1 MKIMAIDYGDAHTG
15 IAISDYTE
23 TLAGY
28 SDTIHSR
35 RQEEV
40 LSGIQRLIAEHGVQL
55 LVLGYPRNMD
65 GTEGPRA
72 EKCAAFGAL
81 LRQATGLEVIL
92 WDERRTTIDAHNIL
106 FQNGQNAKKRKKTV
120 DAVAAALM
128 LEGYLPQGPQ
138 LFPEDMTSD
147 QPERQM
153 MGEILREKLLL
164 SLGNISASL

>member
-65 GTEGPRA
+65 GTLGPRA
-72 EKCAAFGAL
+72 EKYAAFAERL
-81 LRQATGLEVIL
+81 KERTGLPLTL
-92 WDERRTTIDAHNIL
+92 WDERRTTVDAHRIL
-106 FQNGQNAKKRKKTV
+106 GEQGVRAKNRKDKI
-120 DAVAAALM
+120 DSVAATLI
-128 LEGYLPQGPQ
+128 LEGFLDWKRLQAQ
-138 LFPEDMTSD
+138 
-147 QPERQM
+147 RQK
-153 MGEILREKLLL
+153 EEQ
-164 SLGNISASL
+164 A